1 MNPLRKVLLGSALA
15 GSALVGGAIGA
26 SLLGTAGAQ
35 TPDSSTSTTA
45 AASTSK
51 DATAN
56 TTTADNDGD
65 HGGGQGGPHQANGI
79 TEAALTG
86 SDLTK
91 ATDAAKA
98 AVPGGTVERAETDA
112 EGAAYEVHMTKAD
125 GSDVTVKL
133 DSSFKVTDTL
143 AGRG

>member
-1 MNPLRKVLLGSALA
+1 MNPLQKVLLGSALA

-26 SLLGTAGAQ
+26 SMLGVASAQ
-35 TPDSSTSTTA
+35 DGTTSTTA
-45 AASTSK
+45 AADTSK
-51 DATAN
+51 DATAS
-56 TTTADNDGD
+56 TTTADTDADGD
-65 HGGGQGGPHQANGI
+65 HGGHGGPHQANGI
-79 TEAALTG
+79 TEAPLTG

-112 EGAAYEVHMTKAD
+112 EGAAYEVHMTKSD

-133 DSSFKVTDTL
+133 DSSFKVTETVD
-143 AGRG
+143 GRG